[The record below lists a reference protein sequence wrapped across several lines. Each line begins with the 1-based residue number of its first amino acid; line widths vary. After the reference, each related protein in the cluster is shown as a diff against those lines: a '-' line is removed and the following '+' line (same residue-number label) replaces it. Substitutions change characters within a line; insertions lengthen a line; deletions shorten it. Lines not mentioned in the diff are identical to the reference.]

1 MEINSIGKIV
11 ELSNGNLV
19 STGGPNYADAAR
31 NRTYVGVQEMGVF
44 SQTNKNGVTYHINY
58 PKKGE
63 SFITREIN
71 GHVQRL
77 NPNMDAVTKGRVHE
91 LKEMYKTFNSS
102 LKTTD
107 KQTAAF
113 IKDQLAGIVAK
124 IKTLRLENVKWG
136 KF

>member
-1 MEINSIGKIV
+1 MEINSIGKII
-11 ELSNGNLV
+11 ELSNGNLA
-19 STGGPNYADAAR
+19 STGGPNYADPLRKRA
-31 NRTYVGVQEMGVF
+31 YVGVQEMGVF
-44 SQTNKNGVTYHINY
+44 SQTNKNGVKYGINY
-58 PKKGE
+58 PKNGK

-77 NPNMDAVTKGRVHE
+77 DNSIDAVTTGRIHE
-91 LKEMYKTFNSS
+91 LKDMYKTWQAS

-113 IKDQLAGIVAK
+113 IQDQLTGIAAK
-124 IKTLRLENVKWG
+124 IKNLRMKDVKWV